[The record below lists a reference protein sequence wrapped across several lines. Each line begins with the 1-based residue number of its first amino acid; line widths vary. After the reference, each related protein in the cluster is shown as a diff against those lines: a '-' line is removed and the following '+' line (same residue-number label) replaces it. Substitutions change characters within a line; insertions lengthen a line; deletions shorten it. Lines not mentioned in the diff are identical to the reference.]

1 MPPGV
6 RTGAFPTIQ
15 DGYPCESGSPA
26 APILTF
32 GSNQADLHPSRP
44 STRPGSSLSSLLI
57 ESYIISL
64 IAPEL
69 SNINSRQR
77 AS

>member
-26 APILTF
+26 APILTIGPNRAHF
-32 GSNQADLHPSRP
+32 HLNRP
-44 STRPGSSLSSLLI
+44 LIRCNHLFSSPLN
-57 ESYIISL
+57 ESYIAALMAADS
-64 IAPEL
+64 
-69 SNINSRQR
+69 
-77 AS
+77 